1 MTATTN
7 VPLPSLDALVAFES
21 AARHESFTRAAAEL
35 NVTQGAI
42 SRQIRVLEDR
52 LGVLLFQRVR
62 RRVVLTDAGR
72 AYLLDV
78 RRLLNSLKSST
89 LRLMTAGEHAK
100 VLNLAVFPALATHWL
115 IPRLP
120 DFFSK
125 HPNVLV
131 SCTVRLTPFDF
142 ATDPFD
148 AAFHLGPPTWAG
160 AVLHHLMDECVVPVC
175 APTFRST
182 RGIRRVE
189 DLARAPLLHA
199 ATRPAAWAAWF
210 EQSKLQRTNA
220 FEGLIFDSFAMLSA
234 AAMAGLGVSLLPT
247 FFVEEELRDG
257 KLVRLA
263 RPQRTKDAYYLVV
276 PEGKAGSP
284 HVTAFVRWI
293 EEVKQPTRSGARR
306 GHRHSPLRS
315 GIAIYTAAAAG
326 TSADRSVTSK
336 FNAGRSGIGEFG
348 SRSTMSRT
356 SDAVTPKAASSSMC
370 GSVLRYNA
378 VIESL

>member
-1 MTATTN
+1 MITMAN

-62 RRVVLTDAGR
+62 RRVVLTDSGR

-100 VLNLAVFPALATHWL
+100 VLNLAVFPGVATHWL

-120 DFFSK
+120 DFLSK
-125 HPNVLV
+125 HPNVAV

-175 APTFRST
+175 APAFRSAH
-182 RGIRRVE
+182 GIRRAE
-189 DLARAPLLHA
+189 DLTRAPLLHPH
-199 ATRPAAWAAWF
+199 TRPAAWAAWF
-210 EQSKLQRTNA
+210 EQLKVPRTNA
-220 FEGLIFDSFAMLSA
+220 FEGLIFDNFAMLSA
-234 AAMAGLGVSLLPT
+234 AAMAGLGVALLPT
-247 FFVEEELRDG
+247 FFVEEELRSG
-257 KLVRLA
+257 KLVRVA
-263 RPQRTKDAYYLVV
+263 RPHRTKDAYYLVV

-284 HVTAFVRWI
+284 HVAGFVRWI
-293 EEVKQPTRSGARR
+293 EEAKQRTGAAGRR
-306 GHRHSPLRS
+306 GPRQITNLSE
-315 GIAIYTAAAAG
+315 AG
-326 TSADRSVTSK
+326 
-336 FNAGRSGIGEFG
+336 
-348 SRSTMSRT
+348 
-356 SDAVTPKAASSSMC
+356 
-370 GSVLRYNA
+370 
-378 VIESL
+378 